1 MPCPKCLEKPGFHSF
16 SFCGQFKHT
25 HLFYSSLA
33 KSSDTNSD
41 GTMLQNIII
50 HFTEDTKN
58 KPWIWILNCENMGLK
73 EYTNIYF
80 SIGLLNHLSKDTNLQ
95 DIWFINSNLWIKTTF
110 KFLETMTSRSF
121 IREYKVIDGS
131 TLEKLD
137 ILKKLGLDTKASHW
151 LVTQ

>member
-1 MPCPKCLEKPGFHSF
+1 
-16 SFCGQFKHT
+16 
-25 HLFYSSLA
+25 
-33 KSSDTNSD
+33 
-41 GTMLQNIII
+41 MLQNIII